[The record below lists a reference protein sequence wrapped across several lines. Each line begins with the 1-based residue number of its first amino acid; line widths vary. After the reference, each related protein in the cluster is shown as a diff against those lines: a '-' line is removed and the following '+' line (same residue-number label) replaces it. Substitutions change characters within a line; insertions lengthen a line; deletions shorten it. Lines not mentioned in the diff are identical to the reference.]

1 MGIVAGLRK
10 GLCVSIFN
18 RYISSIWSEPDT
30 TKEESMN
37 APNDIEMKTEEV
49 LRVEL
54 AVFRREHL
62 DLDSAIRALQET
74 GRADQITLQRL
85 KKKKLALKDKIARIE
100 DRLTPDI
107 IA

>member
-1 MGIVAGLRK
+1 
-10 GLCVSIFN
+10 
-18 RYISSIWSEPDT
+18 
-30 TKEESMN
+30 MN

-54 AVFRREHL
+54 EVFRREHL